1 MFGENVRDAGE
12 GFGRFGLDLFGVL
25 GAVEDLGDGVAD
37 DVAGTSD
44 VGAVV
49 DVHDAFGYL
58 EIPTMLLSVEAEQAW
73 AWDRRPGPNFRL

>member
-25 GAVEDLGDGVAD
+25 GAVEDLGDGIAN

-58 EIPTMLLSVEAEQAW
+58 EIPTNDAFSRGGTSLDSESKARAK
-73 AWDRRPGPNFRL
+73 F